1 MFGGLFRKR
10 EKREKRTKVLRKPR
24 KKPGQLKGLDKRLD
38 KLSTKDDVERIVKEI
53 ASSRDAVLTE
63 VGKIPDSVSNIL
75 VEQITSP
82 LKDFISSE
90 LAEGGIKQLSI
101 NEAVKQEGVKQL
113 SSNQAVKQKKSIDDV
128 VSEMKERLEML
139 SQRHLKVLNILVQ
152 NREVWLDYEDVGKF
166 CSPQLTGSCI
176 RGYVADLINSYKI
189 PVDKR
194 NFGRK
199 SKVKLSG
206 RAVKQLAISKLV
218 D

>member
-101 NEAVKQEGVKQL
+101 NEAVKQKGVKQL